1 MKKSIL
7 FSILLACFIKAN
19 SQVEI
24 TKVELPYFSS
34 FSTSCN
40 YVIPDGCY
48 IEYADRGYSF
58 YRDNQY
64 VAVNYAMNLYFSKAM
79 EGYQDIYSV
88 SFDESE
94 FFPCFIK
101 FKFFLEGSS
110 FTNASW
116 SQNDQYI
123 FPFGNRWC
131 CIVSDNYMSNFGS
144 VAESEP
150 ANLRMIDI
158 NTGETI
164 YEFGNINL
172 YGINIKGTHNGRST
186 YYEMGTSEIVIEL
199 VGIQTKYPS
208 RVNVTRYL
216 FKDPNSVSAINEVKN
231 APKISVSRL
240 DNVIKADV
248 PDGSSVSIY
257 NSKGVLLDRISNTSG
272 AVSLDGGNDSP
283 IIYKVSTREKANLTG
298 KIK

>member
-1 MKKSIL
+1 MKKTFL
-7 FSILLACFIKAN
+7 LSILLVCFIKAN

-24 TKVELPYFSS
+24 TEVELPVFNH

-48 IEYADRGYSF
+48 IEYADRGNSKYS
-58 YRDNQY
+58 NNEY
-64 VAVNYAMNLYFSKAM
+64 VAVNYARNLYFSKAM
-79 EGYQDIYSV
+79 EDYQDIHML
-88 SFDESE
+88 SFDGEYA
-94 FFPCFIK
+94 PCFIK
-101 FKFFLEGSS
+101 LKFFLEGSS

-116 SQNDQYI
+116 TQNDQYI

-131 CIVSDNYMSNFGS
+131 CIVSDDFRSNFGS
-144 VAESEP
+144 VAEQAP
-150 ANLRMIDI
+150 ANLSMIDI
-158 NTGETI
+158 NTCETI

-172 YGINIKGTHNGRST
+172 YGINIKGTHNGRRT
-186 YYEMGTSEIVIEL
+186 YYEMGTSEVVIEL
-199 VGIQTKYPS
+199 VGSQKQYS
-208 RVNVTRYL
+208 SSVNVTRYL

-257 NSKGVLLDRISNTSG
+257 NSKGVLLDRKSNTAG
-272 AVSLDGGNDSP
+272 TVSLNGRNDSP
-283 IIYKVSTREKANLTG
+283 IIYKVSTREKTNLTG